1 MAIHPM
7 FEIEAKHLRSSQYFF
22 FSRKMQES
30 TKASYFSLI
39 ELFAG

>member
-30 TKASYFSLI
+30 TKASYSRVGVQLD
-39 ELFAG
+39 